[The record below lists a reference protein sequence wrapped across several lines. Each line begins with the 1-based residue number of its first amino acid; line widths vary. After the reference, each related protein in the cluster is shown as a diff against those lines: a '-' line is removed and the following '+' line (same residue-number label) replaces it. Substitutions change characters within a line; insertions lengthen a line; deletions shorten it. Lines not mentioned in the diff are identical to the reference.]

1 MKKLGFATIVTSALV
16 TVVLGFASPAQAS
29 TTGTSSAGETV
40 ESLQA
45 ADSDVQVNGVVHPAP
60 TPTPS
65 SSTPSPAENYLS
77 PAGEIHFTPPA
88 PHRPAP
94 ALCTLPLGSFP
105 GIYSIP

>member
-16 TVVLGFASPAQAS
+16 TVVLGFASAAQAS

-45 ADSDVQVNGVVHPAP
+45 VGCDVAP

-65 SSTPSPAENYLS
+65 SSTPSPAENNLS
-77 PAGEIHFTPPA
+77 PTAEIHFTPPA
-88 PHRPAP
+88 PHPPAP
-94 ALCTLPLGSFP
+94 GTLPLGSFP
-105 GIYSIP
+105 GIYSVP